1 MSEILIPLIPY
12 IEAYIILCIVVFVL
26 IIIFVGS
33 AIYRQN
39 MSYKEFKERKKK
51 RNGC

>member
-1 MSEILIPLIPY
+1 MSKFLIPLIPY

-33 AIYRQN
+33 VIHKQN
-39 MSYKEFKERKKK
+39 MSYKEFEERKKK
-51 RNGC
+51 RNDY